1 MIEIETIVEEI
12 ETIEDRLIE
21 GIEEDNMV
29 DKDKDVNAIDFITLR
44 YLY

>member
-21 GIEEDNMV
+21 GIEENNMV
-29 DKDKDVNAIDFITLR
+29 DKDKDVNAIDFIKLR